1 MQRRSSKSSLLELVE
16 GIKESLDFV
25 VDVLHQL
32 LDLPLRVQQLD
43 ALNRTGKA
51 LKILKVSHS

>member
-1 MQRRSSKSSLLELVE
+1 MQRRPSKSSLLEFVE

-25 VDVLHQL
+25 VDVLYQL